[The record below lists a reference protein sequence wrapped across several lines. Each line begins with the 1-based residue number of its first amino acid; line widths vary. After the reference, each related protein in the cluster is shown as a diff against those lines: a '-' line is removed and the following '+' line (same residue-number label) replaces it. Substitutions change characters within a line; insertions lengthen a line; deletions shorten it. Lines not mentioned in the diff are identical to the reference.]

1 MRRLL
6 LRLLLLPRLLL
17 SQMDLVEFL
26 PLFQVL
32 LCELLPRDGRLLIE
46 QLLLLRIGL
55 LLL

>member
-6 LRLLLLPRLLL
+6 LPLLLPRLLL

-26 PLFQVL
+26 PLFEVL

-46 QLLLLRIGL
+46 QLLLLRIEL